1 MTFNYYTAKQVEDIV
16 KDMIILVDTR
26 EKENAHILDY
36 FNKKKVYYTER
47 ALESGDY
54 SVMLPANETL
64 GFTLPQTLNK
74 PIFGGL
80 FIERKN
86 SLEELAGNLGR
97 FRDRFENE
105 LQRMKGAEKHLII
118 EGGSWEDIN
127 RGNYDAGVT
136 PKAYYNSLLTFQSRY
151 DLHIHFVR
159 PLMTGPLIRGICE
172 NKIKEVFQL

>member
-1 MTFNYYTAKQVEDIV
+1 MTFAYYTAKQVDEII
-16 KDMIILVDTR
+16 KGMTILVDTR

-36 FNKKKVYYTER
+36 FAQKKVCYTER

-74 PIFGGL
+74 PIYGGL

-118 EGGSWEDIN
+118 ESGSWEDII
-127 RGNYDAGVT
+127 RGNYNAGVGA
-136 PKAYYNSLLTFQSRY
+136 KAYYNSLLTFQSRY

-159 PLMTGPLIRGICE
+159 PKVTGSLIRGICE